1 MKNENNGEP
10 KEIKYSIW
18 DTKTKEQPPI
28 VAKNPSIL
36 VKNGKP
42 FKD

>member
-10 KEIKYSIW
+10 KEIMYSIW

-28 VAKNPSIL
+28 VAKDPSII
-36 VKNGKP
+36 VKKGKP